1 MADTQLPNGAPK
13 TAQNKAASRPSQSKS
28 QSTKTRQDNMRVAME
43 RQIAD
48 LKHEIA
54 RIDDMLAEQAGHV
67 AKEASGWYD
76 SASRRATKVTRS
88 LGNRA
93 YSVSEAVRGNPGTV
107 SSAMVIG
114 AIAGFVVG
122 MVLGSAPSRRRDN
135 WWS

>member
-13 TAQNKAASRPSQSKS
+13 TTQSKAASRPAQSKS
-28 QSTKTRQDNMRVAME
+28 QSTKARPNNARIAME

-54 RIDDMLAEQAGHV
+54 RIDDMLAEQASHV

-93 YSVSEAVRGNPGTV
+93 YSVSEAVKGNP
-107 SSAMVIG
+107 
-114 AIAGFVVG
+114 
-122 MVLGSAPSRRRDN
+122 
-135 WWS
+135 

>member
-1 MADTQLPNGAPK
+1 MADTQLQNGAPK
-13 TAQNKAASRPSQSKS
+13 TTQSKAASRPAQSKS
-28 QSTKTRQDNMRVAME
+28 QSTKARTNNARSAME
-43 RQIAD
+43 RQIAE

-54 RIDDMLAEQAGHV
+54 RIDDMLGEQAGHV
-67 AKEASGWYD
+67 AKEAGGWYD
-76 SASRRATKVTRS
+76 SASRRATKVTRA

-122 MVLGSAPSRRRDN
+122 MVLGSTPTRRRDH